1 MQDGR
6 VIVMYTNGDVAITK
20 KNSSFTTIINKK
32 VPWFFNIINS
42 LNLFLLVGLKI
53 IK

>member
-20 KNSSFTTIINKK
+20 KNSSMTTIINKK
-32 VPWFFNIINS
+32 VRYILSITF
-42 LNLFLLVGLKI
+42 
-53 IK
+53 

>member
-32 VPWFFNIINS
+32 VHII
-42 LNLFLLVGLKI
+42 LKLFLCNNLL
-53 IK
+53 